1 MTALQTAVQCASEAD
16 FTEQVLKYKTL
27 SEAQRFLM
35 QFENMVMQYHDNFQS
50 RVAANKKYRHMVQ
63 NARMYISHFIQVLN
77 MSVIRGE
84 IKREQKELYGLD
96 PNNHIVPD
104 LSSEEDL
111 LVWGENIINGEQKR
125 TQMGGFPIYN
135 PAINKVKVHYDIFK
149 EHQIN
154 HTMHKKTTTRV
165 ASDMEE
171 MRKKADALILEI
183 CGRLLQRPAA
193 IRPLV
198 PLQELRTYLLLS
210 SDGETFVAGNRQT
223 VEARAGDT
231 AHYPMVSRG
240 VITPSSGWSRHVCGR
255 LWCFSWKS

>member
-1 MTALQTAVQCASEAD
+1 MPYRRLPNTDQARLAALQTAVQRASEAD

-50 RVAANKKYRHMVQ
+50 RVAANKKYRHVVQ

-135 PAINKVKVHYDIFK
+135 PAIDKVKVHYDIFK

-165 ASDMEE
+165 AGDMEE
-171 MRKKADALILEI
+171 MRKQADVLIVEI
-183 CGRLLQRPAA
+183 WNQ
-193 IRPLV
+193 V
-198 PLQELRTYLLLS
+198 DE
-210 SDGETFVAGNRQT
+210 
-223 VEARAGDT
+223 
-231 AHYPMVSRG
+231 
-240 VITPSSGWSRHVCGR
+240 
-255 LWCFSWKS
+255 

>member
-1 MTALQTAVQCASEAD
+1 MPYRRLPNTDQARLAALQTAVQRASEAD

-50 RVAANKKYRHMVQ
+50 RVAANKKYRHVVQ

-165 ASDMEE
+165 AGDMEE
-171 MRKKADALILEI
+171 MRKQADALIVEIWNQVDEYYKDLLPYDRLCHCKNYGLIYYYRPTEKRLSLETDR
-183 CGRLLQRPAA
+183 RLKHE
-193 IRPLV
+193 
-198 PLQELRTYLLLS
+198 QEIQPTI
-210 SDGETFVAGNRQT
+210 Q
-223 VEARAGDT
+223 
-231 AHYPMVSRG
+231 
-240 VITPSSGWSRHVCGR
+240 WSPEE
-255 LWCFSWKS
+255 

>member
-1 MTALQTAVQCASEAD
+1 MPYRRLPNTDQARLAALQTAVQRASEAD

-50 RVAANKKYRHMVQ
+50 RVAANKKYRHVVQ

-165 ASDMEE
+165 AGDMEE
-171 MRKKADALILEI
+171 MRKQADALIVEI
-183 CGRLLQRPAA
+183 WNQVDEYYKDLLPYDRLCHCKNYGLIYYYRPTEK
-193 IRPLV
+193 RLS
-198 PLQELRTYLLLS
+198 QETDRRLKHEQEIQPTI
-210 SDGETFVAGNRQT
+210 Q
-223 VEARAGDT
+223 
-231 AHYPMVSRG
+231 
-240 VITPSSGWSRHVCGR
+240 WSPEE
-255 LWCFSWKS
+255 

>member
-1 MTALQTAVQCASEAD
+1 MPYRRLPNTDQARLTALQTAVQCASEAD

-183 CGRLLQRPAA
+183 WNQVDDYYKDLLPYDRLCHCKNYGLIYYYRPTEKH
-193 IRPLV
+193 LS
-198 PLQELRTYLLLS
+198 QETDKRLKHEQEIQPTI
-210 SDGETFVAGNRQT
+210 Q
-223 VEARAGDT
+223 
-231 AHYPMVSRG
+231 
-240 VITPSSGWSRHVCGR
+240 WSPEE
-255 LWCFSWKS
+255 